1 MSYSEWVEL
10 FEKFKNTNT
19 DKELL
24 NELLSK
30 DNNPSIADR
39 FAGRYS
45 ILINERLQLSV
56 DKLTIDIELMF
67 KDQNYMDFALVTF
80 KKEVNYLLDML
91 GVKFL
96 NEESRNVIYKQIKDK
111 VDEIY
116 KILDKKA
123 LEIDYTGVLSMMIK
137 NNGIKWS

>member
-1 MSYSEWVEL
+1 M
-10 FEKFKNTNT
+10 K
-19 DKELL
+19 
-24 NELLSK
+24 
-30 DNNPSIADR
+30 SIQTH
-39 FAGRYS
+39 
-45 ILINERLQLSV
+45 INERLQLSV

>member
-39 FAGRYS
+39 LAERYS

>member
-39 FAGRYS
+39 LAERYS
-45 ILINERLQLSV
+45 LLINERLQLSV

-96 NEESRNVIYKQIKDK
+96 NEESKNVIYKQIKDK

>member
-39 FAGRYS
+39 LAERYS
-45 ILINERLQLSV
+45 LLINERLQLSV

>member
-39 FAGRYS
+39 LAERYS
-45 ILINERLQLSV
+45 LLINERLQLSV
-56 DKLTIDIELMF
+56 DKLSIDIELMF

-96 NEESRNVIYKQIKDK
+96 NEESRNGIYKQIKDK

-116 KILDKKA
+116 KILDDKA